1 MLAILLFLIFV
12 RPFICS
18 VAFPFVNFLYF
29 ILVIAVLS
37 IWIIIKRP
45 SLEQVQA
52 IRYPLILFIL
62 ALFISVI
69 FSSNRTTGINES
81 YKYISGVLFFLV
93 TVSLSYKER
102 ERILLSIVVAGI
114 LIGLLA
120 IYQYFFVFQH
130 LLNYLSKQ
138 KISNEFALDY
148 INRGRAF
155 FPFVTPNTLGGYL
168 AMIIPLTLTYKNK
181 VWITLLLS
189 FALLLSKSVGAFLS
203 IFLASAVYF
212 YLQGK
217 LEKREFLF
225 LAGLLAAL
233 GLIFIARTA
242 SQKQHLQP
250 IFSVVTR
257 LNYWQDTLRI
267 IRSSPFIGVG
277 PGNFDLMK
285 SRYAH
290 NSYLQVWAE
299 MGILGLGSLVWLI
312 ASILRKSLANIKNS
326 AYKNQIAALTVANAV
341 FLLHNFVDFSFFLPE
356 VSLIWWVILG
366 LLFSYRN
373 KGSPPGL

>member
-1 MLAILLFLIFV
+1 MLAILLFLIFI

-18 VAFPFVNFLYF
+18 VAFPFVNFLYS
-29 ILVIAVLS
+29 LLLIAFLS
-37 IWIIIKRP
+37 LWIIIKKP
-45 SLEQVQA
+45 SLKPIKE
-52 IRYPLILFIL
+52 ISYPLILFIL

-69 FSSNRTTGINES
+69 FSPDRTISINES

-93 TVSLSYKER
+93 SMSLSYKER
-102 ERILLSIVVAGI
+102 GRILLSIVGAGL
-114 LIGLLA
+114 LISFLA

-138 KISNEFALDY
+138 KISNEFVLDY
-148 INRGRAF
+148 ITRGRAF

-168 AMIIPLTLTYKNK
+168 AMIIPLTLTYKNRF
-181 VWITLLLS
+181 WLIPLLS
-189 FALLLSKSVGAFLS
+189 FALLLTKSVGAILS
-203 IFLASAVYF
+203 IFLASAIYF

-217 LEKREFLF
+217 LEKKKILF
-225 LAGLLAAL
+225 LSGLVAVL

-242 SQKQHLQP
+242 FQKQHLQP
-250 IFSVVTR
+250 IFSAITR
-257 LNYWQDTLRI
+257 FNYWQDTLRI
-267 IRSSPFIGVG
+267 IRASPFIGVG

-290 NSYLQVWAE
+290 NSYLQIWAE
-299 MGILGLGSLVWLI
+299 MGIFGLGSLLWLI
-312 ASILRKSLANIKNS
+312 VLILRKGLANIRDS
-326 AYKNQIAALTVANAV
+326 AYKNKILALTAANAV

-366 LLFSYRN
+366 LLFSYTN
-373 KGSPPGL
+373 EWSPPGL